1 MITGAR
7 VLVAKVGLDA
17 ADRGASAMVRVLRD
31 AGHEVIFSAAGLTP
45 AMVAEACARQPVDVL
60 VLTMPSQAMPL
71 LTPMVLR
78 ELDRRGVHVPVLVAG
93 PVLEG
98 DVATLRQMGVTA
110 TLGAAP
116 SAQQIR
122 DVVAGALVAVPAA

>member
-17 ADRGASAMVRVLRD
+17 ADRGASAIVRVLRD
-31 AGHEVIFSAAGLTP
+31 AGHEVMFSAAGLTP
-45 AMVAEACARQPVDVL
+45 AMVADACALERPEVL
-60 VLTMPSQAMPL
+60 VVTMPAQAMPL

-78 ELDRRGVHVPVLVAG
+78 ELDRHGVHVPVLVAG
-93 PVLEG
+93 PVLSD
-98 DVATLRQMGVTA
+98 DVPTLRSMGVTA

-122 DVVAGALVAVPAA
+122 DVVTDALAECHAA